1 MVGYHTYTKVLIPSM
16 NPYSREYK
24 DFWRSEKR
32 KCIDGVWTEGKF
44 MPGVLYFFINFWT
57 IQLNKKATSK
67 VKTLGQPFLRDLEWE
82 RAYYTIEARGFSGF
96 EDDDEITCHR
106 GLEKEYSEDEWNLLP
121 GECYKKNGDLKT
133 YVPAREYLFKEHT
146 KNLGNPLFHNEARNV
161 IDIEA
166 RGGGKSFWMSVTVAH
181 NFVFDGAT
189 NYDEYLDDRFSSETM
204 VGAID
209 SFYSSTLLTKV
220 QLGLNNLR
228 GDFTYGGEQQPSPLS
243 KAYSGSWMS
252 GKNILAEVDVKIGGN
267 WQKRGSRST
276 IFHRSFKDNPFAGN
290 GPRPGWTCLEEIGF
304 FDNLIETLGQLKETT
319 ADGAVKFGSIWMSG
333 TGGDMIGGATEAAKE
348 VFYNPEKYDALAFT
362 DEYEGSPFKIGMFMP
377 AWKTLNQYKDDNG
390 LTVKAPAMAF
400 LERARDKARAGSDK
414 KAHNDE
420 LQQRPVVPS
429 EAFLLTMGNIFP
441 IADLVDHLAW
451 LETST
456 DGDVIGQNGKMV
468 PDIPEKKKIEDSEG
482 TVIETEERYKFKQ
495 FLKRSDPV
503 PCDYPVKKGDD
514 HTGCIQIWEHPD
526 PRAQYGWYVAGD
538 DPYDL
543 DEAVNSSSLG
553 SLIIMKRATIGSG
566 NHDKIVAEYTARP
579 ESAKIYYEQARRLLI
594 YFSAICLYENEKI
607 GIKTYFEQKHSLYLL
622 AYTPTILKA
631 NQNSKVSRT
640 YGQNMTKNVKKDGTT
655 TGVKAEL
662 EVFLRDWLQENVGES
677 RMNLHN
683 IYSKPLIKE
692 LISYNDVGNY
702 DRVIAL
708 MLAVLQREQ
717 MFNIA
722 VEEKEEIKRDEFFD
736 RAFFN
741 QSKLN
746 FNL

>member
-1 MVGYHTYTKVLIPSM
+1 M
-16 NPYSREYK
+16 NPFSREYK
-24 DFWRSEKR
+24 DFWREEKR
-32 KCIDGVWTEGKF
+32 RCIDGVWMEGKY
-44 MPGVLYFFINFWT
+44 MPGVLYFFLNYWT

-96 EDDDEITCHR
+96 MGDDEITCHR
-106 GLEKEYSEDEWNLLP
+106 GLEEGYDENEWNLLP
-121 GECYKKNGDLKT
+121 PSCYRKDGSLKT

-146 KNLGNPLFHNEARNV
+146 KNLGDPLFDNEAMNV

-189 NYDEYLDDRFSSETM
+189 NYEEYLEDRFSSETM

-243 KAYSGSWMS
+243 KAYSGSWAS
-252 GKNILAEVDVKIGGN
+252 GKHILAEVDVKIGGN

-276 IFHRSFKDNPFAGN
+276 IFHRSFKDNAYAGN
-290 GPRPGWTCLEEIGF
+290 GPRPGWTTLEEIGF
-304 FDNLIETLGQLKETT
+304 FDNLIDALGQLKETT

-362 DEYEGSPFKIGMFMP
+362 DEYEGSPFKIGMFIP
-377 AWKTLNQYKDDNG
+377 AWKTLNQFKDDKG
-390 LTVKAPAMAF
+390 ETVGAPAMTF
-400 LERARDKARAGSDK
+400 LEKARDKARAGSDK

-420 LQQRPVVPS
+420 LQQRPIVPS
-429 EAFLLTMGNIFP
+429 EAFLLTTGNIFP
-441 IADLVDHLAW
+441 IADLIDHLAW

-456 DGDVIGQNGKMV
+456 DGDVIGQNGTMV
-468 PDIPEKKKIEDSEG
+468 VDLEN
-482 TVIETEERYKFKQ
+482 ETFKFKQ
-495 FLKRSDPV
+495 FLKKTDPV
-503 PCDYPVKKGDD
+503 PCDYPVKKGED

-526 PRAQYGWYVAGD
+526 ERAQYGWYVAGD

-543 DEAVNSSSLG
+543 DEAPNSSSLG
-553 SLIIMKRATIGSG
+553 SLIILKRATIGSG

-579 ESAKIYYEQARRLLI
+579 ESAKEYYEQARRLLI
-594 YFSAICLYENEKI
+594 YYNALCLYENEKI

-631 NQNSKVSRT
+631 NQNTKVSRT
-640 YGQNMTKNVKKDGTT
+640 YGQNMTKTVAKDGKSK
-655 TGVKAEL
+655 GVKAEL
-662 EVFLRDWLQENVGES
+662 EVFLRDWLQESVGEG
-677 RMNLHN
+677 RMNLHH
-683 IYSKPLIKE
+683 IYSKPIIKE

-722 VEEKEEIKRDEFFD
+722 VEEKEEIERDEFFD
-736 RAFFN
+736 RSFFN
-741 QSKLN
+741 QSKTN
-746 FNL
+746 FNI

>member
-1 MVGYHTYTKVLIPSM
+1 MVGYHTYTKKVIPTM
-16 NPYSREYK
+16 NPFSK
-24 DFWRSEKR
+24 DYLEFWKDEKR
-32 KCIDGVWTEGKF
+32 LCIDGEWVDGKY
-44 MPGVLYFFINFWT
+44 MPGVLYFFLNYWT
-57 IQLNKKATSK
+57 IQLNKTQTSK

-96 EDDDEITCHR
+96 EDDEEVTCHR
-106 GLEKEYSEDEWNLLP
+106 GAAGTYDPDEWNVLP
-121 GECYKKNGDLKT
+121 PECFKKNGDIKR
-133 YVPAREYLFKEHT
+133 YVPAREHLFKIHSR
-146 KNLGNPLFHNEARNV
+146 NLGTALFQNEARNV

-189 NYDEYLDDRFSSETM
+189 NYEEYLEDRFSSETM

-209 SFYSSTLLTKV
+209 SFYSATLLTKV

-228 GDFTYGGEQQPSPLS
+228 GEMMYAGATHPSPLS
-243 KAYSGSWMS
+243 KAYSGSWTS
-252 GKNILAEVDVKIGGN
+252 GKHILAEVDVKIGGN
-267 WQKRGSRST
+267 WEKRGSRST
-276 IFHRSFKDNPFAGN
+276 IFHRSFKDNAYAGN
-290 GPRPGWTCLEEIGF
+290 GPRPGWTTLEEIGF
-304 FDNLIETLGQLKETT
+304 FSNLIDVLGQLKETT

-348 VFYNPEKYDALAFT
+348 VFYNPEKYECISFT
-362 DEYEGSPFKIGMFMP
+362 DEYEDSPFEIGMFMP

-390 LTVKAPAMAF
+390 ITVPEPAKAF
-400 LERARDKARAGSDK
+400 LEKAREKAKRGSDK

-429 EAFLLTMGNIFP
+429 EAFLLTTGNIFP
-441 IADLVDHLAW
+441 IGDLIEHLAW

-456 DGDVIGQNGKMV
+456 DGDVIGQNGEMV
-468 PDIPEKKKIEDSEG
+468 PDVEAEG
-482 TVIETEERYKFKQ
+482 DGEHFKFKPYH
-495 FLKRSDPV
+495 KKTDPV
-503 PCDYPVKKGDD
+503 PCDYPVKKGED

-526 PRAQYGWYVAGD
+526 PNSQYGWYVAGD

-543 DEAVNSSSLG
+543 DEAPNSSSLG
-553 SLIIMKRATIGSG
+553 SLILMKRATIGAG

-579 ESAKIYYEQARRLLI
+579 EFAKDYYEQARRLLI
-594 YFSAICLYENEKI
+594 YYGALCLYENEKI

-631 NQNSKVSRT
+631 NQSTKVNRT
-640 YGQNMTKNVKKDGTT
+640 YGQNMSKTTTKDGRT

-662 EVFLRDWLQENVGES
+662 EVFLRDWLRESVGDGKT
-677 RMNLHN
+677 NLHN
-683 IYSKPLIKE
+683 IYSKPIIKE

-722 VEEKEEIKRDEFFD
+722 VEEKVEIERDEFFS
-736 RAFFN
+736 RPLFN
-741 QSKLN
+741 SSRTN
-746 FNL
+746 FNI